1 MSTVRRQLPMAVW
14 IATAWVALWG
24 DLSWANVISGLL
36 VAIFLLTAVRLPV
49 TDRGYRL
56 VPGPALRYVVRFAQD
71 LAVSTAQVAR
81 QVFWPVERLRPAV
94 LEVPLVG
101 TDARL
106 LSLVANSIT
115 LTPGTMTL
123 EADDERG
130 LLWVHVL
137 HLEEG
142 GEDAVIEHARSM
154 ERLGAQAL
162 GVDLA
167 AVAAPRERE
176 GRP

>member
-1 MSTVRRQLPMAVW
+1 VPMALWV
-14 IATAWVALWG
+14 ATAWVALWG
-24 DLSWANVISGLL
+24 DLSWANVLSGLL
-36 VAIFLLTAVRLPV
+36 VAVFVLAAVPLPPS
-49 TDRGYRL
+49 TSRYRL
-56 VPGPALRYVVRFAQD
+56 VPGAALRYLARFAKD
-71 LAVSTAQVAR
+71 LVVSTAEVAR
-81 QVFWPVERLRPAV
+81 QVFWPVGRLRPGV
-94 LEVPLVG
+94 LEVPMTS
-101 TDARL
+101 TDSGL

-142 GEDAVIEHARSM
+142 GEQAIIDHARTM
-154 ERLGAQAL
+154 ERLGAEAL
-162 GVDLA
+162 GIDLA
-167 AVAAPRERE
+167 AVAAPRDRE